1 MTFIAS
7 KLFWFVAQPL
17 GLLLTLQT
25 LALILTLAG
34 SRKAGLRL
42 FCGLGILMLAV
53 FLLPVGHWITR
64 PLEARFPEVTVLP
77 EKVDGIIVLGGSMGL
92 ALTEAFGQP
101 ALNSAAERLTEFV
114 ALARHYPRAKLVF
127 TGGSAQ
133 IFPGRIREADVARQV
148 FEQVGLDTGRVIFE
162 RNSRNTFENAVFT
175 RGIVHPEPGEHW
187 LLVTSAIHMPRT
199 VGIFR
204 QTGWPVSAYPVDY
217 RTLPKGGTNDVTDNL
232 DMMTASLREWI
243 GLVAYRLLGRTD
255 ALFPAP

>member
-17 GLLLTLQT
+17 GLILTLLTLALL
-25 LALILTLAG
+25 LALIGRRTA
-34 SRKAGLRL
+34 SLRL
-42 FCGLGILMLAV
+42 FSVLTLLMLAA

-64 PLEARFPEVTVLP
+64 PLEARFAEVTAP
-77 EKVDGIIVLGGSMGL
+77 PGKVDGIIVLGGSMDL
-92 ALTEAFGQP
+92 ALSEAFGQP

-114 ALARHYPRAKLVF
+114 ALARRYPQAKLVF

-148 FEQVGLDTGRVIFE
+148 FEQVGLDTGQVIFE
-162 RNSRNTFENAVFT
+162 RNSRNTYENAVFS

-187 LLVTSAIHMPRT
+187 LLVTSAIHMPRA

-204 QTGWPVSAYPVDY
+204 QVGWPVTAYPVDY
-217 RTLPKGGTNDVTDNL
+217 RTLPEADANDVTDNL
-232 DMMTASLREWI
+232 DVMTASLREWI
-243 GLVAYRLLGRTD
+243 GLIAYRLLGRTD

>member
-7 KLFWFVAQPL
+7 KLFWFIAQPL
-17 GLLLTLQT
+17 GLILTFET
-25 LALILTLAG
+25 LALLLVLAG
-34 SRKAGLRL
+34 RRKAGVGL
-42 FCGLGILMLAV
+42 FSALTLLMLAA

-64 PLEARFPEVTVLP
+64 PLEARFAEITVPP

-101 ALNSAAERLTEFV
+101 ALNGAAERLTEFV
-114 ALARHYPRAKLVF
+114 ALARRYPQAKLVF

-148 FEQVGLDTGRVIFE
+148 FEQVGFDTGRVLFE
-162 RNSRNTFENAVFT
+162 RNSRNTYENAVFS
-175 RGIVHPEPGEHW
+175 RDIVHPQPGERW
-187 LLVTSAIHMPRT
+187 LLVTSAMHMPRA

-204 QTGWPVSAYPVDY
+204 QAGWPVIAYPVDY
-217 RTLPKGGTNDVTDNL
+217 RTMPAASVNDVTDNL
-232 DMMTASLREWI
+232 DMITASLREWI